1 MEWRQGGTG
10 IITAATGNCISSLF
24 GEGGRHKYWRGR
36 GGAGAVFLSPEIGVD
51 AESSGVMTAAVRLQ
65 LLAAARTQLGARG
78 FCCVRNC

>member
-1 MEWRQGGTG
+1 MEWRHGGTG

-51 AESSGVMTAAVRLQ
+51 AESSGVMTAAVRL
-65 LLAAARTQLGARG
+65 LAAARHAAGGAG
-78 FCCVRNC
+78 FLLCA